1 MYIKVV
7 TVKVKPKHRRAK
19 KAYRY
24 VRVIGRRYDSD
35 KGLFTEYVIATLGKI
50 EEVQPS
56 VETLC
61 TGLQHLE
68 L

>member
-19 KAYRY
+19 KSYKY
-24 VRVIGRRYDSD
+24 VRVISRRYNME
-35 KGLFTEYVIATLGKI
+35 KGLYTEYIIATLGKI